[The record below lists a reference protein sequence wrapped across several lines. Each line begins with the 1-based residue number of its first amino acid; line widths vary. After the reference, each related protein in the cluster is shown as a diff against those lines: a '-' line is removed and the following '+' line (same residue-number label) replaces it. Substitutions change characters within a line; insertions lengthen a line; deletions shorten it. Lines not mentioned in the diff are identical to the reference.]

1 MGLFD
6 FLKDKKAAEPAKP
19 QATVSPAAPAPKA
32 TGTPF
37 DVKFGDKML
46 YQDPEYDLVEIA
58 FNGIVAVAHPDRS
71 GSESDIQ
78 FARTIVLAT
87 VKETLDKAGKETKVP
102 VKDLPS
108 YAGRLKQE
116 VTKQLKE
123 KGFEVNRIGI
133 NSITLTENGR
143 EIVALKDRQKMVQS
157 MSPEDIAK
165 KMGEAQKQAPAMSAA
180 PKFCSSCGAPVA
192 GSKFCSNCGAP
203 VQ

>member
-19 QATVSPAAPAPKA
+19 QATASPAAPAPKA

-78 FARTIVLAT
+78 FARTLVLAT

-165 KMGEAQKQAPAMSAA
+165 KMEEAQKLSAA
-180 PKFCSSCGAPVA
+180 PKFCSSCGAPIA

>member
-19 QATVSPAAPAPKA
+19 QATVSPAASAPKA

-78 FARTIVLAT
+78 FARTLVLAT

-133 NSITLTENGR
+133 NSMTLTENGR

-157 MSPEDIAK
+157 MSPEDIAR
-165 KMGEAQKQAPAMSAA
+165 KMEKAQKLSAA
-180 PKFCSSCGAPVA
+180 PKFCSSCGAPIA